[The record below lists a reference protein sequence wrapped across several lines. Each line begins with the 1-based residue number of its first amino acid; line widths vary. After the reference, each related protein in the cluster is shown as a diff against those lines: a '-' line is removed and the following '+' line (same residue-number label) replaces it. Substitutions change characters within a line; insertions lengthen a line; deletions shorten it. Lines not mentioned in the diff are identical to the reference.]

1 MSATMTSGIR
11 NASPGRFFMTDLNE
25 SRLYVWARAV
35 IGDDWFHLAS
45 DSGIRLYSFDG
56 RSGPFYMTIADA
68 IDWIERRCRCDPRWR
83 QQAVPADAMGPAIAG
98 SQVLAK
104 LRDMKALF
112 DLRGN

>member
-1 MSATMTSGIR
+1 MTATMTSAIR
-11 NASPGRFFMTDLNE
+11 NASPGRFFMTDLDE

-35 IGDDWFHLAS
+35 IGDDWNRVAF
-45 DSGIRLYSFDG
+45 DCGIRLYNFDG
-56 RSGPFYMTIADA
+56 RSGPFYMTIEDA
-68 IDWIERRCRCDPRWR
+68 IDWMECKCRCDPRWR
-83 QQAVPADAMGPAIAG
+83 QRAAPADAMGPAIAG